1 MSPAAVT
8 RSFSQREG
16 PEFSDS
22 PPLISCRF
30 RNPTAVILP
39 TEDADDF
46 KPAPV
51 VASFSARGPGMTE
64 SILKVIS

>member
-1 MSPAAVT
+1 MVSW
-8 RSFSQREG
+8 Q
-16 PEFSDS
+16 
-22 PPLISCRF
+22 I

-39 TEDADDF
+39 TEDVKDF

-64 SILKVIS
+64 SILKVVDSSAESFPV